1 MKGIYLGLEALGTK
15 SDAASLFDK
24 TIAYY
29 EAMEQFSDAVHE
41 FSKITAAYESVCSI
55 NACIKKYG
63 VTQSLEAL
71 FGENFRSTASME
83 EETEAAKQ
91 GLGAKIKAMFK
102 KLLDAIKNLWTK
114 FSNFIKGMFTKIK
127 SIKFKNPFSFKKKNG
142 ETVEVKSQADQDKQA
157 AALESDSQ
165 KKLKA
170 MQALEAEIKAEYEKA
185 GGGKQ
190 GAVEKKATVTVANEG
205 RFAELNKKL
214 EEAQK
219 DYKGSV
225 EECKAFTESAERA
238 AKMLKH
244 TKDDKTVSSI
254 KEADHNV
261 DEDGL
266 SGGENLR

>member
-15 SDAASLFDK
+15 SDAASLFNK

-41 FSKITAAYESVCSI
+41 FSKLTAAYESVCSI
-55 NACIKKYG
+55 NACIKRYG

-190 GAVEKKATVTVANEG
+190 GAVERKATITVANEG

-244 TKDDKTVSSI
+244 TKDDQIVSAY
-254 KEADHNV
+254 KEADYDVHES
-261 DEDGL
+261 DL
-266 SGGENLR
+266 SGGESYR